1 LRRPY
6 KRHETHLP
14 HKGKKQKLIIS
25 PRRRRHRPV
34 PRRQE
39 PFHSSRRRPN
49 PTLNPN
55 LKRTLNPPSSS
66 RDEKETTMF
75 LATRHQL
82 QHFLRRRDFRRNKTL
97 TCALVAEQSRTSP
110 ASSGSIA
117 ALDRMA
123 EASKKG
129 SKGRERRKK
138 KEDDES
144 VVAVQPLLAVQLSL
158 SKTSLFLRLSS
169 SLFLFLGHTRALNS
183 LLKSHVFNKTLRAKG
198 RKSEARQMDIVI
210 SNLDH
215 LHRSSSFSPSS
226 SSSFLLLLHTYPAVH
241 HDLPQRGHRRR
252 RPSPDPADPFQPS
265 VPAQVDATQRSK
277 RRRGSRTFV
286 PAAPAAI
293 AASSATSAA
302 EKPDRTGQLLDPVA
316 SQAQLRQR
324 PALSLGHP
332 AQRQGQPADAAP
344 PDALAEQVDA
354 PQVC

>member
-1 LRRPY
+1 MKQQQEHGSKPRSTRHGKKTCFFQNITTAVAPPREAREVHLRRPY

-39 PFHSSRRRPN
+39 PFLSSRRRPN

-158 SKTSLFLRLSS
+158 SNTFSAP
-169 SLFLFLGHTRALNS
+169 FLFPLPLSRA
-183 LLKSHVFNKTLRAKG
+183 HARA
-198 RKSEARQMDIVI
+198 Q
-210 SNLDH
+210 
-215 LHRSSSFSPSS
+215 FSPQITR
-226 SSSFLLLLHTYPAVH
+226 F
-241 HDLPQRGHRRR
+241 
-252 RPSPDPADPFQPS
+252 
-265 VPAQVDATQRSK
+265 
-277 RRRGSRTFV
+277 
-286 PAAPAAI
+286 
-293 AASSATSAA
+293 
-302 EKPDRTGQLLDPVA
+302 
-316 SQAQLRQR
+316 
-324 PALSLGHP
+324 
-332 AQRQGQPADAAP
+332 
-344 PDALAEQVDA
+344 
-354 PQVC
+354 